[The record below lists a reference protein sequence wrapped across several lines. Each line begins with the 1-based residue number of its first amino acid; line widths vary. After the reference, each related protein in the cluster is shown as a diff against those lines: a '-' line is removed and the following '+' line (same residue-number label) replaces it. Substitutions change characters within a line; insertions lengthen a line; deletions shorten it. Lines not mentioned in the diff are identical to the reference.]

1 SVAPNVPTRALVH
14 ALIPVLVVIDIP
26 VAGLA
31 LTQDLDPAV
40 AHIGI
45 VAVAQEHRKG
55 TDDGDI
61 PDPAVVQDH
70 LVAGDI
76 VNPTAGLLEEA
87 EVEANLILRYLA
99 YKHGHVL
106 VNVLKFATNGSIRL
120 YRQKATPPN
129 PFDYSLHQPPVPR
142 QLDLSSDQV
151 VSNDSPN
158 SPATNTK
165 TTPPSTT
172 AEDNVSTDSTNT
184 ATTTATST
192 ASKKATGTTK
202 GDLIMIVCFFTLVVL
217 SVVGTWLYFYITDK
231 TREPEM
237 VLLDRMQTQKEV
249 ESLVENLYT
258 QLRTLKSMP
267 LPWTTMRPDVLHNV
281 LSWWFVVGIILS
293 LGVLTAGFLKST
305 AYSSDTRSSVQS
317 NATRQYPTSVW
328 TTFPTTTT
336 DAESGT
342 FIMNSDGP
350 DQTSSP
356 ILSRDFI
363 IGTDPTSNDR
373 GHHSSGLTRRQELRT
388 RSPSLVPRAVDRDE
402 ATPKD
407 IIADLQVSE
416 GIMMAGTFL
425 FFITLNFFFMTR
437 QHLYY
442 RRRKTASL
450 DRSRHHVISK
460 TAYSHYEKNWQNTIQ
475 IVTLVLEFL
484 QLLFFP
490 LRDLITNTD
499 IIQINDSTSDTLDI
513 IMGLVS
519 FFPRLSSSFFII
531 LFWTVFTA
539 VFVFFFVA
547 IALHWINSS
556 QARREQ
562 GRSVPIYW
570 VSYFVPIVSLLYLP
584 ILVVFVSSAQ
594 CLSKQVFNL
603 KDQED
608 PDQGGLLKCH
618 APNVQP
624 VAYFIIS
631 LVGYT
636 VAYVMMTTFVTS
648 YDRTPVEGEILFKS
662 KPIAIIKNLSLLL
675 TIDFLLVPSHFNR
688 LRSTLSLVILIG
700 LVCVN
705 LKLRP
710 CYVDQINFWRS
721 GCFCCILWTGLLV
734 AMLNNQTS
742 QVRRM
747 SVGGI
752 VGCIIGGM
760 VAIVIIFVLIHYCG
774 RNFSMD
780 TWVDIRATEHKP
792 LADEP
797 IEPTC
802 NVTAG
807 VAHDNNNE
815 YQHYL
820 RDSNHYASLRQFQ
833 ASLGKH
839 TSCDYNLV
847 DHDKL
852 AEALGHEFRQSSNPH
867 LAVFPATTP
876 STNFS
881 PDISL
886 DPQLL
891 LRGPHNASSY
901 FESPQTEWVPTSRPF
916 LPDTLTRPLA
926 TTVSSPQRKNSYKAT
941 PEFILHRA
949 RTLVPGINETGTNRH
964 SDEHKGSY
972 ELQDLAGSQSDQ
984 TSVATSTKSDSTDS
998 QEKYTRKSKNAND
1011 CIQPTG
1017 NLSRSGQEPLSDTTM
1032 LDSNSSLEPTK
1043 PL

>member
-1 SVAPNVPTRALVH
+1 MHTSQW
-14 ALIPVLVVIDIP
+14 I
-26 VAGLA
+26 
-31 LTQDLDPAV
+31 
-40 AHIGI
+40 
-45 VAVAQEHRKG
+45 
-55 TDDGDI
+55 
-61 PDPAVVQDH
+61 
-70 LVAGDI
+70 
-76 VNPTAGLLEEA
+76 GLLCCVLSAPYGIARSEE
-87 EVEANLILRYLA
+87 LA
-99 YKHGHVL
+99 
-106 VNVLKFATNGSIRL
+106 TSGSLRL
-120 YRQKATPPN
+120 YRENAVPPN
-129 PFDYSLHQPPVPR
+129 SLDYSLHQPPVPR
-142 QLDLSSDQV
+142 QLDLSTDQV
-151 VSNDSPN
+151 VPNDPTN
-158 SPATNTK
+158 SPTATTK
-165 TTPPSTT
+165 TTPLSTT
-172 AEDNVSTDSTNT
+172 TMDSITTGTST
-184 ATTTATST
+184 ATTTSAVATATLT
-192 ASKKATGTTK
+192 AFEKNTGATK
-202 GDLIMIVCFFTLVVL
+202 GDVIVIVCFFTLVVL

-249 ESLVENLYT
+249 ENLVENLYT

-293 LGVLTAGFLKST
+293 LGVLSAGFLKST
-305 AYSSDTRSSVQS
+305 AYSPDTRSSLQANV
-317 NATRQYPTSVW
+317 THQYPSW
-328 TTFPTTTT
+328 DLYPFHPTTT
-336 DAESGT
+336 DAEPFTSIVG
-342 FIMNSDGP
+342 SDNP
-350 DQTSSP
+350 DQTSSS

-363 IGTDPTSNDR
+363 TGTGPLYKDHNHRPIR
-373 GHHSSGLTRRQELRT
+373 LTRRQGSPT
-388 RSPSLVPRAVDRDE
+388 HSPSLVTRAILRDE
-402 ATPKD
+402 TTPKD
-407 IIADLQVSE
+407 ILADLQVSE
-416 GIMMAGTFL
+416 NTMMAGTFL

-442 RRRKTASL
+442 RRRKTVSL

-475 IVTLVLEFL
+475 IATLVLEFL

-499 IIQINDSTSDTLDI
+499 IIQINDSASDTVDI
-513 IMGLVS
+513 IMALMS
-519 FFPRLSSSFFII
+519 FFPRLSSSLFII
-531 LFWTVFTA
+531 LFWTVFAA
-539 VFVFFFVA
+539 VFVFFFGA

-594 CLSKQVFNL
+594 CLSKQVFNVQ
-603 KDQED
+603 DQED

-624 VAYFIIS
+624 VAYFIAS

-675 TIDFLLVPSHFNR
+675 TIDFLLVPNHFSR

-705 LKLRP
+705 LKQRP

-742 QVRRM
+742 QVHRL
-747 SVGGI
+747 SVGSI
-752 VGCIIGGM
+752 VGCIVGGM
-760 VAIVIIFVLIHYCG
+760 VVIIIVFVLIHYYG

-780 TWVDIRATEHKP
+780 TWVDIRASEHKP
-792 LADEP
+792 LTGR
-797 IEPTC
+797 PTDPTL
-802 NVTAG
+802 NVTVG
-807 VAHDNNNE
+807 VAPDMSGE
-815 YQHYL
+815 YQYYL
-820 RDSNHYASLRQFQ
+820 RDTNHYASLRQFQ
-833 ASLGKH
+833 ASLGKR

-847 DHDKL
+847 DNDKL
-852 AEALGHEFRQSSNPH
+852 ADALGHEFRQSSNPH
-867 LAVFPATTP
+867 LAVFPATTQA
-876 STNFS
+876 TNFS

-926 TTVSSPQRKNSYKAT
+926 TTVSSPQRRNSYKAT
-941 PEFILHRA
+941 PEFILHRT
-949 RTLVPGINETGTNRH
+949 RTLVPGITETSFNRH
-964 SDEHKGSY
+964 SAEHRGTY
-972 ELQDLAGSQSDQ
+972 ELEDLASSQSDQ
-984 TSVATSTKSDSTDS
+984 GSVTTSTRSDSKGRM
-998 QEKYTRKSKNAND
+998 EKYTRESKNGND
-1011 CIQPTG
+1011 CAQPTG
-1017 NLSRSGQEPLSDTTM
+1017 NQARSYQEPLSDTTM
-1032 LDSNSSLEPTK
+1032 LDSNSSLGPLK